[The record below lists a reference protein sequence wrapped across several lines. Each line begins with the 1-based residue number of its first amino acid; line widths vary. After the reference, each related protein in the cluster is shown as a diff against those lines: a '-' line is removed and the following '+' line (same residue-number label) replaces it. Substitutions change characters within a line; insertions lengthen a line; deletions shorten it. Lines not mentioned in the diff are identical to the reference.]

1 MRQKFFITPF
11 AATGDRESPPDS
23 QQPDGSVSYSTGFG
37 PDYEADPATN
47 PNAKPVP
54 REETNGI
61 FHDLTQAVAGLQQ
74 EGAPEFITA
83 ADNGG
88 SPFAY
93 SRGAMVRWSASGD
106 PPFTTYVSR
115 VNNNTSVPSNT
126 VNWAPLLFEAA
137 TNAQAIAGTSTSLIV
152 TPAALKAALDSASVS
167 VPDATTSVKGI
178 QRNATNAEAQAGS
191 LNNATITPASLSS
204 ALGAYSFNASQV
216 GSGTLAAARIPN
228 LDAGKVTSGVFAA
241 ARIPAINISAGQ
253 VTSGTLPVARG
264 GTGQSSLTSGNY
276 LRGNGT
282 GGVQTRTPEQVL
294 SDIGALRAT
303 APRAQGPLEIQSAGA
318 SRSVDLLL
326 GDGTAAGGVRRT
338 GDSLSNGL
346 VEVWASGRA
355 IHLRPNG
362 QGGSSGELVVN
373 SNGNVTVSGSVTA
386 SGGFQGSSRT
396 VKTDEEGCPYGL
408 DEVMALE
415 PVSFRYLPE
424 YRDDGDRR
432 SLGFFAE
439 DLARVLPEL
448 VRESDGP
455 SPLVVEYDQL
465 LPVLVRAIQEQ
476 TELIST
482 LEDRITR
489 LEARNG

>member
-11 AATGDRESPPDS
+11 AATGDRESPPDP
-23 QQPDGSVSYSTGFG
+23 QQPDGSVSYSVGFG
-37 PDYEADPATN
+37 PDYEADLASN

-61 FHDLTQAVAGLQQ
+61 FHDVTEAVSALQR
-74 EGAPEFITA
+74 EGAPEFISA
-83 ADNGG
+83 DDNGG
-88 SPFAY
+88 TAFAY
-93 SRGAMVRWSASGD
+93 SRGAMVRWSSSGN

-115 VNNNTSVPSNT
+115 VNNNTAVPSNT
-126 VNWAPLLFEAA
+126 TNWAPLLFEAA
-137 TNAQAIAGTSTSLIV
+137 SGPDAVAGTSTSLIV
-152 TPAALKAALDSASVS
+152 TPAALKAALDAASVS

-178 QRNATNAEAQAGS
+178 QRNATNAEAQAGAI
-191 LNNATITPASLSS
+191 NNATITPSSLSS

-264 GTGQSSLTSGNY
+264 GTGASSWEPLSFLQVANT
-276 LRGNGT
+276 GT
-282 GGVQTRTPEQVL
+282 TFLARSPTQVRTL
-294 SDIGALRAT
+294 IGAAGLGANTFIEQQTIRGAGPILRFEDDTGSRIGQVSAT
-303 APRAQGPLEIQSAGA
+303 PAGLY
-318 SRSVDLLL
+318 VG
-326 GDGTAAGGVRRT
+326 GDGGAVF
-338 GDSLSNGL
+338 
-346 VEVWASGRA
+346 
-355 IHLRPNG
+355 IRPNG
-362 QGGSSGELVVN
+362 AGTQAGQTQISG
-373 SNGNVTVSGSVTA
+373 NGNMTVAGSVTA
-386 SGGFQGSSRT
+386 TGGFQGSSRT

-408 DEVMALE
+408 DEIMALE

-476 TELIST
+476 AETITT
-482 LEDRITR
+482 LEERIAR
-489 LEARNG
+489 LEARNV

>member
-11 AATGDRESPPDS
+11 AATGDRESPPDP
-23 QQPDGSVSYSTGFG
+23 QQPDGSVSYSVGFG

-61 FHDLTQAVAGLQQ
+61 FHDLSNAVSALQR

-88 SPFAY
+88 TAFAY
-93 SRGAMVRWSASGD
+93 SRGAVVRWSASGD

-115 VNNNTSVPSNT
+115 VNNNTTVPSNT
-126 VNWAPLLFEAA
+126 TNWAPLLFEAA
-137 TNAQAIAGTSTSLIV
+137 SGPDAVAGTSTSLIV
-152 TPAALKAALDSASVS
+152 TPAALKAALDAASVS
-167 VPDATTSVKGI
+167 VPDATTSVKGV
-178 QRNATNAEAQAGS
+178 QRNATNAEAQAGAI
-191 LNNATITPASLSS
+191 NNATITPASLSS

-264 GTGQSSLTSGNY
+264 GTGQSSLTSGSY

-282 GGVQTRTPEQVL
+282 GGVQMRTPEQVRG
-294 SDIGALRAT
+294 DIGAAGLGSNTFSGQQVIR
-303 APRAQGPLEIQSAGA
+303 GA
-318 SRSVDLLL
+318 SPILRFEDDTGSRIGQVSAAPTGLYVG
-326 GDGTAAGGVRRT
+326 GDGGAVF
-338 GDSLSNGL
+338 
-346 VEVWASGRA
+346 
-355 IHLRPNG
+355 IRPNG
-362 QGGSSGELVVN
+362 TGTQVGQTQISG
-373 SNGNVTVSGSVTA
+373 NGNMTVAGSVTA
-386 SGGFQGSSRT
+386 TGGFQGSSRT
-396 VKTDEEGCPYGL
+396 VKTDEAGCPYGL

-489 LEARNG
+489 LEACNG